1 MKKAG
6 WSMTALFV
14 LFMLVGS
21 AAPKL
26 LGAQVAIE
34 SMKKIEWPLQHLLL
48 IGIIELTCTIL
59 YVVPRTALLGAILL
73 TGLFGG
79 ALASHWRA
87 DSPLFSHTLFSIY
100 LGAFM
105 WGSLWLRDGAI
116 RNVFPFIKISNR
128 SDSCQITKS

>member
-6 WSMTALFV
+6 WSMTALFS

-26 LGAQVAIE
+26 LGAQAALD
-34 SMKKIEWPLQHLLL
+34 SMAKLEWPPRYLFL
-48 IGIIELTCTIL
+48 IGIIEITCTIL
-59 YVVPRTALLGAILL
+59 FVLPRTALLGAILM

-105 WGSLWLRDGAI
+105 WSALWLRDSDV
-116 RNVFPFIKISNR
+116 RRVFPFIKN
-128 SDSCQITKS
+128 SDRD